1 MSGQEETLIRQGNSQ
16 SSFSDDGDVT
26 RACSCGERM
35 SEVAEE
41 GTDAEGAASRK
52 AHRPWTRAHG
62 NHVASV
68 HVAQPHVSLLEKRR
82 PRLYTNTRE

>member
-1 MSGQEETLIRQGNSQ
+1 
-16 SSFSDDGDVT
+16 
-26 RACSCGERM
+26 M
-35 SEVAEE
+35 SEVTEE

-52 AHRPWTRAHG
+52 AHRPWTGAHG
-62 NHVASV
+62 NHAASV